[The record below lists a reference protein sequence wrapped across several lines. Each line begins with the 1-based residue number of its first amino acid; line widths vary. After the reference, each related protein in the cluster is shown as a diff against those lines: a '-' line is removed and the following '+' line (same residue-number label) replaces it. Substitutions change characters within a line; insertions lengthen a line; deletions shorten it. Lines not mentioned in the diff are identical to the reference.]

1 MVRVQFARSYT
12 PRITVA
18 FAVSDF
24 RTISKAVRFTSAQTD
39 TRGFDVTG
47 VVTEIDLTF
56 PSIKNECDCIQA
68 CLNRVNICANYVWK
82 FSTPASVR
90 SGHRTCTLYSAFNIP
105 PGVTI
110 DYNTTSPLN
119 KNIIAAK
126 IDNPQVGG
134 QVPRAF
140 KDVHLDSIPD
150 NDAVSG

>member
-1 MVRVQFARSYT
+1 MVSVQFARSCK

-18 FAVSDF
+18 FAVGHFSTLD
-24 RTISKAVRFTSAQTD
+24 KVLRFTNTQTD

-56 PSIKNECDCIQA
+56 PAIKNECDCIQA
-68 CLNRVNICANYVWK
+68 CLDRVNICANYVWK

-90 SGHRTCTLYSAFNIP
+90 SGHRTCTLYSTFNIP
-105 PGVTI
+105 PSVTI

-119 KNIIAAK
+119 KNIIAAL

-134 QVPRAF
+134 QVPRAY
-140 KDVHLDSIPD
+140 KDVHLNSIPD

>member
-1 MVRVQFARSYT
+1 MQFVRIYT
-12 PRITVA
+12 PRTTVA
-18 FAVSDF
+18 FAVSVL
-24 RTISKAVRFTSAQTD
+24 RTTSKVLRYTSTQTD

-56 PSIKNECDCIQA
+56 PAVKNECDCIQA
-68 CLNRVNICANYVWK
+68 CLDRVNICANYVWK

-90 SGHRTCTLYSAFNIP
+90 SGHRTCTLYSNFNLP

-110 DYNTTSPLN
+110 DYNLASPLN
-119 KNIIAAK
+119 KHIIPGK
-126 IDNPQVGG
+126 IDNPQAGG

-140 KDVHLDSIPD
+140 KDVNLDTIPD